1 MKLKFNS
8 DRTKLT
14 VTASGAERREL
25 KTLGDEIHADATLHE
40 WFEQLIS
47 NSDLDWIDPSETGDL
62 TSAPMLAIRF
72 HDNETETY
80 AVLER
85 WAFMDYQVR
94 SVLEDLRDRGEAVF
108 TGGAI

>member
-1 MKLKFNS
+1 
-8 DRTKLT
+8 
-14 VTASGAERREL
+14 
-25 KTLGDEIHADATLHE
+25 
-40 WFEQLIS
+40 
-47 NSDLDWIDPSETGDL
+47 
-62 TSAPMLAIRF
+62 MLAIRF

-94 SVLEDLRDRGEAVF
+94 SALEDLRDRGEAVF